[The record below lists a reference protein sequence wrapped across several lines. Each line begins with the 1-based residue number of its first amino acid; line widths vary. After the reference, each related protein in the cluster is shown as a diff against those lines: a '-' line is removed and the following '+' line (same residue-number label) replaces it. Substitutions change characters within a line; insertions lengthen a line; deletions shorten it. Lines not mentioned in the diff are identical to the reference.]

1 MSKKKNRRNRDRM
14 RKKRSR
20 FSNLNISHIDQHKR
34 DGNKLRP
41 PLNQVP
47 LMTPSSWA
55 DDHMPEM
62 LWAVL
67 ITEVFTRKD
76 YLNCLRALAILC
88 REWFVTKEFIKESV
102 ATPDPEAGINFGI
115 VVDQTTLA
123 DISDDRFQQFIAI
136 ILRHPL
142 GYAALRPLLLV
153 ESLPGLE
160 RWKKALGV
168 EATSDDWQTLGKA
181 IAGVLDHQSEASTDI
196 RWFKVILPI
205 ISGHMFYPVS
215 MAERLEELRL
225 FPDKG
230 DMRSVR
236 PHIRSSEMM
245 VRRNPPSAWIQEFWA
260 ELQKKTGCIDPAP
273 EGYSFVETVID
284 PKRLYATR
292 LEVIQRFEDNITAKR
307 ADARLDSAFGLVLY
321 GLSIA
326 EELGFHRIQVRIT
339 GRLALRALVEAN
351 ITLRYLAQKDE
362 ENLWKSYRV
371 YGAGQAKLAF
381 LKAQEIEGN
390 LPPFIDE
397 EALHQIANEDA
408 WQEYLD
414 IDIGHWANSNLR
426 KLAIECGAKD
436 LYDKYYDWA
445 STYAHSHWGAIR
457 DTNFITCHNPLHR
470 LHRIPRL
477 DHRALN
483 SVEADVIE
491 LVNQMLDV
499 LDGLYP
505 GEETF
510 GRLSL
515 MPEAEAKSE
524 VDAAVAV
531 AEERGDDTPSAS
543 AKS

>member
-1 MSKKKNRRNRDRM
+1 MSKKKNKKHRQRL
-14 RKKRSR
+14 RKQKSR
-20 FSNLNISHIDQHKR
+20 LSGLNISHIDQHKR

-41 PLNQVP
+41 PFTQLP

-67 ITEVFTRKD
+67 LTGVFNRKD

-88 REWFVTKEFIKESV
+88 CEWFVKDESTEEKL
-102 ATPDPEAGINFGI
+102 AKPDPEAGINFGI
-115 VVDQTTLA
+115 VVDQTKLA
-123 DISDDRFQQFIAI
+123 EISDAQFEQFVAI
-136 ILRHPL
+136 ILKHPL

-160 RWKKALGV
+160 RWKKSLGV
-168 EATSDDWQTLGKA
+168 EAASDDWHTLGTA
-181 IAGVLDHQSEASTDI
+181 VAGVLDHQSEASTDI

-205 ISGHMFYPVS
+205 ISGRMFYPES

-236 PHIRSSEMM
+236 PHIRSSEMLL
-245 VRRNPPSAWIQEFWA
+245 RRNPPSAWIQEFWA
-260 ELQKKTGCIDPAP
+260 ELLKRTRCIDPSS
-273 EGYSFVETVID
+273 EGYSFVDTVIN
-284 PKRLYATR
+284 PKPLYAAR
-292 LEVIQRFEDNITAKR
+292 YQVIQRFKENITAKR

-321 GLSIA
+321 GLSIV
-326 EELGFHRIQVRIT
+326 EELGFHRIHVRIT

-351 ITLRYLAQKDE
+351 ITLRYLAQKDDE
-362 ENLWKSYRV
+362 KLWKSYRV

-381 LKAQEIEGN
+381 LKAQEVEGD

-408 WQEYLD
+408 WQEFLD

-477 DHRALN
+477 DHRTLN
-483 SVEADVIE
+483 SVEGDAIE
-491 LVNQMLDV
+491 LVNQMLEF
-499 LDGLYP
+499 LDGLYA
-505 GEETF
+505 GENAF
-510 GRLSL
+510 GKLSL
-515 MPEAEAKSE
+515 MTEAEAKAEGDS
-524 VDAAVAV
+524 AVAV
-531 AEERGDDTPSAS
+531 AEEPGDSTPSAS
-543 AKS
+543 A